1 MKSQH
6 KGSGETE
13 ISFDDLLGIIKRA
26 LEEDVGKGDVTT
38 NCIVPAAQSFHGEIW
53 AKEDGIIAGLEVA
66 RQTFAY
72 LDSRVDFSL
81 LVADGERVENGQLIA
96 RLSGPGR
103 ALLSGERVA
112 LNFMQRMSGI
122 ATLTRQFLERVKGPR
137 AKILDTR
144 KTAPGLRLL
153 DKWAVRLGGGMNHRH
168 GLYDM
173 VLIKENHIAVAGS
186 ISEAVKRVRQNDSRS
201 LPIEVEVKTL
211 SELEEAIK
219 LKVDRILLDNMPVS
233 ELRKAVE
240 LCRSRIPL
248 EASGNVRLENVRT
261 IAETG
266 VDFISVGA
274 LTHSVKALDISLL
287 LK

>member
-1 MKSQH
+1 MKKGH
-6 KGSGETE
+6 TGSGEPE
-13 ISFDDLLGIIKRA
+13 ISSDELHSLIERA
-26 LEEDVGKGDVTT
+26 LKEDIGEGDVTT
-38 NCIVPAAQSFHGEIW
+38 TCIVPATQFFRGEIL
-53 AKEDGIIAGLEVA
+53 AKEKGIIAGLEVA
-66 RQTFAY
+66 RQTFAH
-72 LDSRVDFSL
+72 LDSRVDFRL
-81 LVADGERVENGQLIA
+81 LVADGEWVENGQPVA
-96 RLSGPGR
+96 RLHGPAR

-122 ATLTRQFLERVKGPR
+122 ATLTHRFVERVKGTR

-144 KTAPGLRLL
+144 KTVPGLRLL
-153 DKWAVRLGGGMNHRH
+153 DKWAVRLGGGMNHRY

-173 VLIKENHIAVAGS
+173 VLVKENHIAVAGS
-186 ISEAVKRVRQNDSRS
+186 IGEAVKRVRQNDSRS

-211 SELEEAIK
+211 SELEEAIE

-240 LCRSRIPL
+240 MCRGRIPL